1 MRSMLRRKNNRFQL
15 ATVLFTVCCGLL
27 FAQPT
32 TAQNLEL
39 PENANITII
48 GNTLADRMQHYPWLE
63 SYTQALHPNHSIV
76 FRNLGFSGDEV
87 NARQRSANFGSAD
100 QWLTKT
106 KADVV
111 LCFFGY
117 NEALRGADTVD
128 AFSKNLATMIDGML
142 APVSYTHLTLPTSHL
157 V

>member
-48 GNTLADRMQHYPWLE
+48 GNTLADRTY
-63 SYTQALHPNHSIV
+63 
-76 FRNLGFSGDEV
+76 
-87 NARQRSANFGSAD
+87 
-100 QWLTKT
+100 
-106 KADVV
+106 
-111 LCFFGY
+111 
-117 NEALRGADTVD
+117 
-128 AFSKNLATMIDGML
+128 
-142 APVSYTHLTLPTSHL
+142 
-157 V
+157 